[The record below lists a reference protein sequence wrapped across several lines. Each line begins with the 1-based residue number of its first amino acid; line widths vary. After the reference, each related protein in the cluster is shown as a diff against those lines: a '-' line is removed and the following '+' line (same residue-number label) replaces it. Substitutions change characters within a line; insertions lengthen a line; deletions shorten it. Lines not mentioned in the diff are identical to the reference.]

1 MSFENE
7 PQSIIINAENVY
19 FLNITPEEFAKMQ
32 MAVKPIEKSEKSED
46 TEKTDIPKASDLPS
60 NVYPFP
66 IKKVK
71 KENGVDDND
80 KSSKIT
86 DIDMLLLKLLG
97 LPTSAAS
104 SISSTSAPSVSVKP
118 SQSQSQDENNEN
130 KKGKVIFFDFGDTE
144 RR

>member
-7 PQSIIINAENVY
+7 PQPIIINAENVY
-19 FLNITPEEFAKMQ
+19 LLNVTPEEFAKMQ
-32 MAVKPIEKSEKSED
+32 MAVKPIEKSENTEK

-66 IKKVK
+66 VKKEK

-86 DIDMLLLKLLG
+86 DIDMILSKLFG
-97 LPTSAAS
+97 LPIPAAS

-118 SQSQSQDENNEN
+118 SQSQSQDENNKN
-130 KKGKVIFFDFGDTE
+130 KKGKVIFFDFGNTE

>member
-32 MAVKPIEKSEKSED
+32 MAVKPIEKSEKSEN
-46 TEKTDIPKASDLPS
+46 TEIPKASDLPS

-66 IKKVK
+66 VK
-71 KENGVDDND
+71 KEKKENDVDGND
-80 KSSKIT
+80 KFSIT
-86 DIDMLLLKLLG
+86 DIDILLSKLYG

-118 SQSQSQDENNEN
+118 SNKN
-130 KKGKVIFFDFGDTE
+130 KKGKVIIFDFGNTE

>member
-7 PQSIIINAENVY
+7 PQSITINAENVY

-32 MAVKPIEKSEKSED
+32 MAVKSIEKSED
-46 TEKTDIPKASDLPS
+46 TDIPKASDLPP

-66 IKKVK
+66 IKKEK
-71 KENGVDDND
+71 KENGVDGND
-80 KSSKIT
+80 KSLKII
-86 DIDMLLLKLLG
+86 DIDMLLSKLLG

-104 SISSTSAPSVSVKP
+104 SISSTSAPSASVEP
-118 SQSQSQDENNEN
+118 SQSQNENNKN
-130 KKGKVIFFDFGDTE
+130 NKGKFVFFDFGDTE

>member
-7 PQSIIINAENVY
+7 PQSITINAENVY

-32 MAVKPIEKSEKSED
+32 MAVKSIEKSED
-46 TEKTDIPKASDLPS
+46 TDIPKASDLPS

-66 IKKVK
+66 VKKEK
-71 KENGVDDND
+71 KENGVDGND
-80 KSSKIT
+80 KSLKII
-86 DIDMLLLKLLG
+86 DIDMLLSKLLG

-118 SQSQSQDENNEN
+118 SQSQNENNKN
-130 KKGKVIFFDFGDTE
+130 NKGKFIFFDFGDTE

>member
-32 MAVKPIEKSEKSED
+32 MAGKPIEKSED
-46 TEKTDIPKASDLPS
+46 TDIPKASDLPS

-66 IKKVK
+66 VKKEK
-71 KENGVDDND
+71 KENGVDGKD
-80 KSSKIT
+80 KSLKII
-86 DIDMLLLKLLG
+86 DIDMLLSKLLG

-118 SQSQSQDENNEN
+118 SQSQNENNKN
-130 KKGKVIFFDFGDTE
+130 NKGKIVFFDFGDTE

>member
-1 MSFENE
+1 MSFEKE

-32 MAVKPIEKSEKSED
+32 MAVKPMDKSEN
-46 TEKTDIPKASDLPS
+46 TDIPKASDLPS

-66 IKKVK
+66 VK
-71 KENGVDDND
+71 KENKKENSVDGND

-86 DIDMLLLKLLG
+86 DIDILLSELYG

-118 SQSQSQDENNEN
+118 SNKN
-130 KKGKVIFFDFGDTE
+130 KKGKFIIFDFGDTE

>member
-7 PQSIIINAENVY
+7 PQSITINAENVY

-32 MAVKPIEKSEKSED
+32 MAVKPIEKSED
-46 TEKTDIPKASDLPS
+46 TDIPKASDLPS

-66 IKKVK
+66 VKKEK
-71 KENGVDDND
+71 KENGVDGKD
-80 KSSKIT
+80 KSFKII
-86 DIDMLLLKLLG
+86 DIDMLLSKLLG

-118 SQSQSQDENNEN
+118 SQSQNENNKN
-130 KKGKVIFFDFGDTE
+130 NKGKFVFFDFRDTE

>member
-19 FLNITPEEFAKMQ
+19 FLNITPEEFSKMQ
-32 MAVKPIEKSEKSED
+32 MAVKPIEKSED
-46 TEKTDIPKASDLPS
+46 TDIPKASDLPP

-66 IKKVK
+66 VRKEKT
-71 KENGVDDND
+71 ENGVDGND
-80 KSSKIT
+80 KSLKII
-86 DIDMLLLKLLG
+86 DIDMLLSKLLG

-118 SQSQSQDENNEN
+118 SQSQNENNKN
-130 KKGKVIFFDFGDTE
+130 NKGKFVFFDFGDTE

>member
-32 MAVKPIEKSEKSED
+32 MAVKPIEKSKD
-46 TEKTDIPKASDLPS
+46 TDIPKASDLPS

-66 IKKVK
+66 VKKEK
-71 KENGVDDND
+71 KENGVDGKD
-80 KSSKIT
+80 KSLKII
-86 DIDMLLLKLLG
+86 DIDMLLSKLLG

-104 SISSTSAPSVSVKP
+104 SISSTSAPSASVEP
-118 SQSQSQDENNEN
+118 SQSQNENNKN
-130 KKGKVIFFDFGDTE
+130 NKGKFVFFDFGDTE

>member
-32 MAVKPIEKSEKSED
+32 MAVKPIEKSKK
-46 TEKTDIPKASDLPS
+46 TEKTNIPKASDLPS

-66 IKKVK
+66 VKKEK

-86 DIDMLLLKLLG
+86 DIDILLSELYG
-97 LPTSAAS
+97 LPIPAAS

-118 SQSQSQDENNEN
+118 SQSQKENNKN
-130 KKGKVIFFDFGDTE
+130 SKGKVIIFDFGDTE

>member
-32 MAVKPIEKSEKSED
+32 MAVKPIEKSEKSEN
-46 TEKTDIPKASDLPS
+46 TEIPKASDLPS

-71 KENGVDDND
+71 KENGVDGND
-80 KSSKIT
+80 KSSIT

-118 SQSQSQDENNEN
+118 SQSQNENNKN
-130 KKGKVIFFDFGDTE
+130 SKGKVIIFDFGDTE